1 MAIAEREEGFL
12 SAQADRFAGA
22 KAEEKAGL
30 LRSK

>member
-12 SAQADRFAGA
+12 SAQAAFAGA

-30 LRSK
+30 LRLK